1 MCTNATKT
9 AASLMAAIEPTLK
22 SILTFTNLINTPQGQ
37 DAIKAYDAALAALQ
51 AWKSGTPAED
61 VLQLVGDFQ
70 QVFNALPMPAN
81 VSALVNII
89 LAGIETVIGVVMA
102 NAPAPV
108 TAAMP
113 SLAHSLR
120 ASPEESH
127 AMHQAHVIADTTAK
141 VTTLVPGFKRSIW
154 HSPASQYAKA
164 WNEGVTSSGLPD
176 ELKTA
181 A

>member
-37 DAIKAYDAALAALQ
+37 DAIKAYEMRP
-51 AWKSGTPAED
+51 WRRCRHG
-61 VLQLVGDFQ
+61 
-70 QVFNALPMPAN
+70 
-81 VSALVNII
+81 
-89 LAGIETVIGVVMA
+89 
-102 NAPAPV
+102 
-108 TAAMP
+108 
-113 SLAHSLR
+113 R